1 MEHLLMIIIVLMI
14 LKGEIVDSIIEKQ
27 GISILEY
34 NNL

>member
-14 LKGEIVDSIIEKQ
+14 LKGKIVDSIIEKQ
-27 GISILEY
+27 GISILED